1 MATRMNMLKL
11 LLETRSL
18 ADLTNRRPLA
28 RQPGL
33 LTLQLR
39 PSGPRRGPFVKNRR
53 TLRVDMQDPPDIP
66 HPVKI
71 NHVKPVALS
80 APPRESAHTVA

>member
-11 LLETRSL
+11 LLETRGL
-18 ADLTNRRPLA
+18 ADLTNRRPVG

-33 LTLQLR
+33 LTLRLR
-39 PSGPRRGPFVKNRR
+39 SSGPRRGLAAKNKR

-66 HPVKI
+66 HPVRI
-71 NHVKPVALS
+71 NHLKHPPAPASLS
-80 APPRESAHTVA
+80 SAQPGV